1 MKKLVG
7 LLGPVRG
14 LALSLALSMIGHGS
28 LAAEPLSFDAAWQQ
42 VLQHNQG
49 LAAERSGVMRAEQ
62 LAEAAKALNLPQI
75 DLQGNYTRLEKPVEL
90 DLMDLNPIA
99 SNQQSPLLNSPAVQQ
114 LIQGL
119 GGASAVVTLFTEQDV
134 VTSSVQALWPL
145 YAGGRI
151 DSAQHIRQAQIDEA
165 QQQFSLKQQ
174 AAFETLTQRY
184 YGLVLARQVVGPP
197 QKMEQALLR
206 HLDQARKL
214 EQQGQ
219 IAAVERLSAESAA
232 AKAHVETLAAQRQS
246 EIAELALANLVQPS
260 TRFEPNQPLFIHSQ
274 LPPVE
279 AFVQQT
285 LAAHPGLKLLA
296 AKQQQADGLLTLE
309 QGKRLPELFLF
320 GNYSLYEQDTLAAKM
335 APDWLVGVGVKV
347 PLVSRDGLSDTVQ
360 AATTTQVQVKQ
371 LLAQLRQDLTLL
383 VEKSWREAD
392 LAREQYQALEV
403 TERLAQENVRLRE
416 QAFRQGLGTSL
427 DVEDAQSKL
436 AGVLTQRQA
445 AAYQYVVCL
454 ARLLTLCGRQDEF
467 SHYQQSNRI
476 EVAS

>member
-1 MKKLVG
+1 MKRVAV
-7 LLGPVRG
+7 LLFGAWSCG
-14 LALSLALSMIGHGS
+14 LAAT
-28 LAAEPLSFDAAWQQ
+28 PLNFDDAWQQ
-42 VLQHNQG
+42 VLQNNQG
-49 LAAERSGVMRAEQ
+49 LAAERSGVTRAEQ
-62 LAEAAKALNLPQI
+62 LAEAATALNLPQI

-99 SNQQSPLLNSPAVQQ
+99 SNKQSPLLNSPAVQQ
-114 LIQGL
+114 LIQQL
-119 GGASAVVTLFTEQDV
+119 GGASAFVTPFTEQDV

-151 DSAQHIRQAQIDEA
+151 DSAQSIRQAQIDEA

-184 YGLVLARQVVGPP
+184 YGLVLARHVVVTR
-197 QKMEQALLR
+197 QTLEQALMR
-206 HLDQARKL
+206 HLEQARKL

-232 AKAHVETLAAQRQS
+232 AKAHVETLAAQHQA
-246 EIAELALANLVQPS
+246 EISELALANLVQQS
-260 TRFEPNQPLFIHSQ
+260 AAFEPSQPLFIHPQ
-274 LPPVE
+274 LPPADE
-279 AFVQQT
+279 FVRQT

-296 AKQQQADGLLTLE
+296 AKQHQADGLLTLE

-360 AATTTQVQVKQ
+360 AAATTQVQVKQ

-392 LAREQYQALEV
+392 LAREQYQALAV
-403 TERLAQENVRLRE
+403 TEQLAQENVRLRE

-454 ARLLTLCGRQDEF
+454 ARLLALSGRQNEF
-467 SHYQQSNRI
+467 SHYQQRNRI

>member
-1 MKKLVG
+1 MKRVVV
-7 LLGPVRG
+7 LLFGAWSCG
-14 LALSLALSMIGHGS
+14 LAAT
-28 LAAEPLSFDAAWQQ
+28 PLNFDDAWQQ
-42 VLQHNQG
+42 VLQNNQG
-49 LAAERSGVMRAEQ
+49 LAAERSGVTRAEQ
-62 LAEAAKALNLPQI
+62 LAEAATALNLPQI

-99 SNQQSPLLNSPAVQQ
+99 SNKQSPLLNSPVVQQ
-114 LIQGL
+114 LIQQL
-119 GGASAVVTLFTEQDV
+119 GGASAFVTPFTEQDV

-151 DSAQHIRQAQIDEA
+151 DSAQSIRRAQIDEA

-184 YGLVLARQVVGPP
+184 YGLVLARHVVVTR
-197 QKMEQALLR
+197 QKLEQALVR
-206 HLDQARKL
+206 HLEQARKL

-232 AKAHVETLAAQRQS
+232 AKAHVETLAAQHQA
-246 EIAELALANLVQPS
+246 EISELALANLVQQS
-260 TRFEPNQPLFIHSQ
+260 AAFEPSQPLFIHPQ
-274 LPPVE
+274 LPPADE
-279 AFVQQT
+279 FVRQT

-296 AKQQQADGLLTLE
+296 AKQHQADGLLTLE

-360 AATTTQVQVKQ
+360 AAATTQVQVKQ

-392 LAREQYQALEV
+392 LAREQYQALAV
-403 TERLAQENVRLRE
+403 TEQLAQENVRLRE

-454 ARLLTLCGRQDEF
+454 ARLLALSGRQNEF
-467 SHYQQSNRI
+467 SHYQQRNRI

>member
-1 MKKLVG
+1 MKRLVV
-7 LLGPVRG
+7 LLFGAWSCG
-14 LALSLALSMIGHGS
+14 LAAT
-28 LAAEPLSFDAAWQQ
+28 PLNFDDAWQQ
-42 VLQHNQG
+42 VLQNNQG
-49 LAAERSGVMRAEQ
+49 LAAERSGVTRAEQ
-62 LAEAAKALNLPQI
+62 LAEAATALNLPQI

-99 SNQQSPLLNSPAVQQ
+99 SNKQSPLLNSPVVQQ
-114 LIQGL
+114 LIQQL
-119 GGASAVVTLFTEQDV
+119 GGASAFVTPFTEQDV

-151 DSAQHIRQAQIDEA
+151 DSAQSIRRAQIDEA

-184 YGLVLARQVVGPP
+184 YGLVLARHVVVTR
-197 QKMEQALLR
+197 QKLEQALVR
-206 HLDQARKL
+206 HLEQARKL
-214 EQQGQ
+214 EAQGQ

-260 TRFEPNQPLFIHSQ
+260 TRLEPNQPLFIHSQ

-454 ARLLTLCGRQDEF
+454 ARLLTLCGRQEEF

>member
-1 MKKLVG
+1 MKRVAV
-7 LLGPVRG
+7 LLFGAWSCG
-14 LALSLALSMIGHGS
+14 LAAT
-28 LAAEPLSFDAAWQQ
+28 PLNFDDAWQQ
-42 VLQHNQG
+42 VLQNNQG
-49 LAAERSGVMRAEQ
+49 LAAERSGVTRAEQ
-62 LAEAAKALNLPQI
+62 LAEAATALNLPQI

-99 SNQQSPLLNSPAVQQ
+99 SNKQSPLLNSPVVQQ
-114 LIQGL
+114 LIQQL
-119 GGASAVVTLFTEQDV
+119 GGASAFVTPFTEQDV

-151 DSAQHIRQAQIDEA
+151 DSAQSIRRAQIDEA

-184 YGLVLARQVVGPP
+184 YGLVLARHVVVTR
-197 QKMEQALLR
+197 QKLEQALVR
-206 HLDQARKL
+206 HLEQARKL
-214 EQQGQ
+214 EAQGQ

-232 AKAHVETLAAQRQS
+232 AKAHVETLAAQRQA
-246 EIAELALANLVQPS
+246 EIAELALANLVQQS
-260 TRFEPNQPLFIHSQ
+260 ASFEPSQPLFIHSQ
-274 LPPVE
+274 LPPADE
-279 AFVQQT
+279 FVRQT

-296 AKQQQADGLLTLE
+296 AKQHQADGLLTLE

-371 LLAQLRQDLTLL
+371 LLAQLRQDLRLL

-392 LAREQYQALEV
+392 LAREQYQALAV
-403 TERLAQENVRLRE
+403 TEQLAQENVRLRE

-454 ARLLTLCGRQDEF
+454 ARLLALSGRQNEF
-467 SHYQQSNRI
+467 SHYQQRNRI

>member
-1 MKKLVG
+1 MDMTKTIWMW
-7 LLGPVRG
+7 
-14 LALSLALSMIGHGS
+14 LALCVGGVQ
-28 LAAEPLSFDAAWQQ
+28 AAPLVFDQAWQQ
-42 VLQHNQG
+42 LLANNAG
-49 LAAERSGVMRAEQ
+49 LAAERTGISRAEH
-62 LAEAAKALNLPQI
+62 LAAAAEALYLPQI
-75 DLQGNYTRLEKPVEL
+75 DLKGSYTRLEKPVEL

-99 SNQQSPLLNSPAVQQ
+99 SNKQNPLLSSPVVQQ

-119 GGASAVVTLFTEQDV
+119 GGASAFVTPFTEQDLL
-134 VTSSVQALWPL
+134 TSSVQALWPL

-151 DSAQHIRQAQIDEA
+151 DAAQSIRGAQIEEA
-165 QQQFSLKQQ
+165 NQQFALKQQ
-174 AAFETLTQRY
+174 AAFETLTERY
-184 YGLVLARQVVGPP
+184 FGLVLARHVLKTRQ
-197 QKMEQALLR
+197 QLEQALEN
-206 HLDQARKL
+206 HLQHARKL

-219 IAAVERLSAESAA
+219 IAAVERLSAESAL
-232 AKAHVETLAAQRQS
+232 AKARVETMAARRQT
-246 EIAELALANLVQPS
+246 EIAELALGSLLQQSGALDPA
-260 TRFEPNQPLFIHSQ
+260 QPLFVHRQ
-274 LPPVE
+274 LPPAE
-279 AFVQQT
+279 QFVQQT
-285 LAAHPGLKLLA
+285 LAHHPGLALLA

-392 LAREQYQALEV
+392 LAREQYQALDV

-427 DVEDAQSKL
+427 DVEDARNKL
-436 AGVLTQRQA
+436 AGVQTQRQV
-445 AAYQYVVCL
+445 AAYQYVICL
-454 ARLLTLCGRQDEF
+454 ARLLALSGHQGDF
-467 SHYQQSNRI
+467 SHYQPQDKI
-476 EVAS
+476 EVAA